1 MVTICLACR
10 GDKTKILRRI
20 QSKYCNKIMFIK
32 NKNELE
38 TAILEIFKKEWENEQ
53 RRIYEYGNEDITRS
67 EIR

>member
-1 MVTICLACR
+1 
-10 GDKTKILRRI
+10 
-20 QSKYCNKIMFIK
+20 MFIK